1 MQGNKVKRNDHR
13 PQYEEGQRAD
23 GADDKGAKNQF
34 GDILQLT
41 KHNQPQKQKEL
52 SNKCPQGKTRSP
64 KENDEQTIP

>member
-1 MQGNKVKRNDHR
+1 MIIDHSMKRVKEMAQMTRE
-13 PQYEEGQRAD
+13 QS
-23 GADDKGAKNQF
+23 QF

-52 SNKCPQGKTRSP
+52 SNKCPQGKTLSP

>member
-1 MQGNKVKRNDHR
+1 MAQMTRE
-13 PQYEEGQRAD
+13 QS
-23 GADDKGAKNQF
+23 QF